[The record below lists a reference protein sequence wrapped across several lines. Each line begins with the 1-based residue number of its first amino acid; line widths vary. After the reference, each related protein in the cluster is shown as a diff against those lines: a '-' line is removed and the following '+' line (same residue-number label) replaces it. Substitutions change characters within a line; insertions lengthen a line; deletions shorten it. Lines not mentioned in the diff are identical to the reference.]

1 MNRAGL
7 EHILRAAAAVSNERD
22 IIVIGSQAV
31 LGQFPDAPEALLTSI
46 EADVFPRHAP
56 DKSLLIDGAIG
67 ELSAFHQS
75 FGYYAHG
82 VDETTATLPSGWMDR
97 LVPIHNDN
105 TAGATGWCLEVHD
118 LAISKLVAGREK
130 GLTFL
135 RVLLRERMAAPR
147 VLRERLSTLAASPDR
162 MQALQDRLRGVERTF
177 GLDTRE

>member
-7 EHILRAAAAVSNERD
+7 EHILRASAAGSNERE
-22 IIVIGSQAV
+22 IVVIGSQAV

-105 TAGATGWCLEVHD
+105 TAGATGWCLDVHD

-130 GLTFL
+130 DLAFL
-135 RVLLRERMAAPR
+135 RVLLRERMAAVP
-147 VLRERLSTLAASPDR
+147 VLRERLSALTVSPDR
-162 MQALQDRLRGVERTF
+162 LQALTERLHRLEQASGLAARG
-177 GLDTRE
+177 